1 MEDKDVKTK
10 KLNKINEIRK
20 IKSKKIIII
29 SIISVIIIAFIALIC
44 VYALDA
50 TRNTFGGKISSIFE
64 QDKDITEEKA
74 VTKALDR
81 FTEMGEENLITND
94 LEVLKINRKGEYYYY
109 ISSPQNSLEIRISDG
124 KIVRENSVLVEE

>member
-1 MEDKDVKTK
+1 MEEKNVKEK
-10 KLNKINEIRK
+10 KLSKIKEIRK

-29 SIISVIIIAFIALIC
+29 SIVSVILIAIIVFVC
-44 VYALDA
+44 VYGLDA
-50 TRNTFGGKISSIFE
+50 TKNTFGGKISSIFK

-74 VTKALDR
+74 VTKALNR
-81 FTEMGEENLITND
+81 FTEMGEANLTSND

-124 KIVRENSVLVEE
+124 KIVRENSILVDE